1 MADLSLRNDFV
12 NGVQEI
18 FTTMFNDGETDG
30 LKLYLLSEN
39 VQKNVYGEQKYKMY
53 QQPKMLVTQARLT
66 PTQGENDV
74 EGIKDKAVFVVPLKS
89 LQDNEL
95 GVTNADLDIIR
106 KGVIEF
112 HGVYYE
118 IENIL
123 PKAYVADVFVLYHFV
138 CSEDKYTTS
147 ILIEELPTEEELPED
162 DTTKEDVTEDN
173 TTEEQPEETPEEGI
187 PDNEQDEIVDEIPEI
202 IPEEN
207 VGDVSE

>member
-39 VQKNVYGEQKYKMY
+39 VKKSVYGEQKYKMY

-66 PTQGENDV
+66 PTQGESYI

-89 LQDNEL
+89 LLDNEL
-95 GVTNADLDIIR
+95 GVTNTDLDILR
-106 KGVIEF
+106 KGVVEF
-112 HGVYYE
+112 HGVFYT
-118 IENIL
+118 IDNIL

-138 CSEDKYTTS
+138 CTEDKHTTN
-147 ILIEELPTEEELPED
+147 ILVEEIPEEEPEIPPEDLPED
-162 DTTKEDVTEDN
+162 NLPEEEPEDNIEEPEVPKEDGE
-173 TTEEQPEETPEEGI
+173 
-187 PDNEQDEIVDEIPEI
+187 VD
-202 IPEEN
+202 
-207 VGDVSE
+207 G